1 MVALSTIVQ
10 FSFVVGSKTDLS
22 RCIQSC
28 SVVGISG
35 CILVAEII
43 RFRRCTTAS
52 TSSVRIVARALIT
65 NNRPSSNSYC
75 FRNISLLQLHVECVR
90 KMAKITLRESFHR
103 TSLKQHHLDSLRF
116 E

>member
-35 CILVAEII
+35 CIPIAEII
-43 RFRRCTTAS
+43 RFRRCTTVS
-52 TSSVRIVARALIT
+52 ISSVRIVARTLIT

-75 FRNISLLQLHVECVR
+75 LRNICLLQLHVG
-90 KMAKITLRESFHR
+90 LR
-103 TSLKQHHLDSLRF
+103 LKSPVID
-116 E
+116 